1 MPRDDGQSSRD
12 ASGEGVDEER
22 ASVVI
27 AGPSEDV
34 AAICGR
40 LDTAPTWA
48 VVIHAPD
55 GNRQLT
61 TELGMRRLLRHA
73 EDAGKTVAIATRSAA
88 LASRA
93 RQAGVPVSR
102 RPDDVRWDSGGK
114 VVLRLGPLSLAA
126 PPLGRYIQVGI
137 IVAVAAV
144 AGAALFT
151 VVPSGRVVAYPPVE
165 TVTRVITISASE
177 EFDAQDLQTGQVP
190 ASRVTGEVT
199 YTLAV
204 PPTGSVQVGVAA
216 ASAGLTITNPTS
228 ADVVVAAGTAVL
240 GGAELVAFEIG
251 ADVLVP
257 ANGSATATATAEQPG
272 ERYNLPANSLSGWFD
287 EKYRFLAVTNPAPA
301 EGGTSGPRPAPSEA
315 DVASLQGLARTLTTS
330 DAVREDLVTA
340 RPFDAVF
347 IGTAETTF
355 TFGNPRPP
363 VGTPADVVLLDVT
376 VSVSALAVLQET
388 LEELALG
395 AMTLDGVPGEFIPG
409 TARATETGA
418 RQVDASTRAIATELR
433 LQAEFAR
440 GITADAIEDAVKGKS
455 TERARSTLLSRYGI
469 EDAEVTVSPGWAP
482 MLPRFGFRLDIELR
496 SHDAESP
503 TPSVPDE

>member
-1 MPRDDGQSSRD
+1 MPRDDPQSGRD
-12 ASGEGVDEER
+12 VSGDGPDEER
-22 ASVVI
+22 ASVVV
-27 AGPSEDV
+27 AGPAEDV

-73 EDAGKTVAIATRSAA
+73 EDAGKTVAIATRSAS

-126 PPLGRYIQVGI
+126 PPLGRYIQVLI

-165 TVTRVITISASE
+165 TVTRVVAITASE
-177 EFDAQDLQTGQVP
+177 DFDALDLEAGRAP

-204 PPTGSVQVGVAA
+204 RPTGAVQVGIGS
-216 ASAGLTITNPTS
+216 ASAELTITNPTA
-228 ADVVVAAGTAVL
+228 ADVVVTAGAAVL
-240 GGAELVAFEIG
+240 GGPELVAFAIG

-257 ANGSATATATAEQPG
+257 ANGSASAPATAEQPG
-272 ERYNLPANSLSGWFD
+272 ERYNLPAGSLTGWFD
-287 EKYRFLAVTNPAPA
+287 EKYRFLVVTNPAPA
-301 EGGTSGPRPAPSEA
+301 GGGTSEPRSAPSEA
-315 DVASLQGLARTLTTS
+315 DVSALQALARTLTTS
-330 DAVREDLVTA
+330 QAVREDLVTA

-376 VSVSALAVLQET
+376 VSVSALAIPQET
-388 LEELALG
+388 LEDIAFRVFTPDSG
-395 AMTLDGVPGEFIPG
+395 TGEVIAG
-409 TARATETGA
+409 TARAAETGA
-418 RQVDASTRAIATELR
+418 RQVDASTGAIVTELR
-433 LQAEFAR
+433 LQAELAR
-440 GITADAIEDAVKGKS
+440 GVTAAAIEDAVKGKS
-455 TERARSTLLSRYGI
+455 KEDARSTLLNRYGI

-482 MLPRFGFRLDIELR
+482 LLPRFGFRLDVELR
-496 SHDAESP
+496 SRDARAP
-503 TPSVPDE
+503 LPSAPEE